1 MALDYIYDATLQ
13 YKQNVYN
20 IYLDLSGWDKT
31 TITVVA
37 PQTGSLGVIGIYG
50 TSDPGSRLGFTDG
63 NAQLATN
70 YSPIQATNL
79 ATGTAVTTIS
89 ATGNYKVDANARFL
103 KLYGGA
109 DVYRLFFNHQKGS

>member
-1 MALDYIYDATLQ
+1 MALGYNYDATFQ

-37 PQTGSLGVIGIYG
+37 PQTGSMGVIGIYG
-50 TSDPGSRLGFTDG
+50 TDDAGARTGFTDG

-70 YSPIQATNL
+70 FSPVQATNL
-79 ATGTAVTTIS
+79 ATGTAGTS
-89 ATGNYKVDANARFL
+89 MNATGNYKMDVNARFL

-109 DVYRLFFNHQKGS
+109 DVYRLMFFHQKGS